1 MSSSDFLARLLDQAQ
16 LEFANFKPLIPT
28 YSHLLISA
36 LFPIYIGAH
45 ASLTRPSSAAK
56 PAKREHTEDGADID
70 EDEDEEEQGEV
81 KKMEGLEP
89 SDAIMFPIMAGLS
102 LASLYFLIKWLKDP
116 AILNRILGFYFSQAG
131 LLFAVSFIK
140 DGLSILRSFAFPSR
154 YSLNG
159 VVWKANQNKRE
170 FVPIGDDGSPL
181 KDREHRKSPFPG
193 LVGSIPLPSSVV
205 GYFWRLRGV
214 VYKKA
219 TLQAYVR
226 SVVKAKTS
234 FTILDIVS
242 VLNALV
248 IVVYFTFVKK
258 PWWLTN
264 FLGFSFSYGAM
275 QFMSPTTFWTGSLIL
290 SSLFFYDIY
299 FVFFTPLMVTVAK
312 KLDIPI
318 KLLFPRPSAPGEDPD
333 LVSLAMLGL
342 GDIVV
347 PGMMIG
353 LALRFDL
360 FLYYKAKAA
369 LNKQKDQTNEPKKL
383 QYVNATGGWGER
395 FWTCKKSSS
404 NITEIQGNKLTPQQ
418 AKSFPK
424 TYFHASII
432 GYIAGMLATLL
443 AMQISSHAQPALLY
457 LVPGVLSSLW
467 ITAFVKGDIKEMWNF
482 SDAFEEEEE
491 EGDDGEGGGEDE
503 KTDVTEP
510 TPPQGLFSKVFFG
523 ETKPEKPKSKNSKSK
538 PKSEAKDKKLRE
550 DGKSTSTS
558 TSLDLISFSISLP
571 KPKDIPTSTEEEKGK
586 EKEKEIQKETA
597 GPSPSTS
604 TSSSP
609 VFVSGDGNDNDNGD
623 NAEIEQ
629 PVPKKRRTRRAA

>member
-1 MSSSDFLARLLDQAQ
+1 MSSSDFLTRLLDQAQ

-28 YSHLLISA
+28 YSHLLVSA

-140 DGLSILRSFAFPSR
+140 DGFSILRSFAFPSR
-154 YSLNG
+154 YFLNG

-170 FVPIGDDGSPL
+170 FVPIGDDGTPL

-193 LVGSIPLPSSVV
+193 VVGSIPLPSSVMD
-205 GYFWRLRGV
+205 YFWRLRGV

-226 SVVKAKTS
+226 SVVKAKTT

-395 FWTCKKSSS
+395 FWTRAKSFS
-404 NITEIQGNKLTPQQ
+404 NITTTPERHGNKLTPQQ

-467 ITAFVKGDIKEMWNF
+467 ITALVKGDIKEMWNF

-491 EGDDGEGGGEDE
+491 QEGGEGEGEE
-503 KTDVTEP
+503 EETDATEP

-523 ETKPEKPKSKNSKSK
+523 ETKPEKPKSKKLK
-538 PKSEAKDKKLRE
+538 LKSESEEVGE
-550 DGKSTSTS
+550 DRNSTS
-558 TSLDLISFSISLP
+558 TSLDIISFSISLP
-571 KPKDIPTSTEEEKGK
+571 KPKDIPTSTDEEK
-586 EKEKEIQKETA
+586 EKEKEIQKETVGA
-597 GPSPSTS
+597 SSPSPSTS

-609 VFVSGDGNDNDNGD
+609 VLVSGDGD